1 LSTGGFFV
9 YGTISREAVAVS
21 QQALS
26 LFAETYV
33 RGFVAQEIFYNEE
46 TWYGVIRLKVEE
58 TTEPVKDSEVVIV
71 GHFPRPHPE
80 ELYTF
85 YGEWKTHPKFGQQY
99 VAKRYERET
108 PKTRAGVE
116 RYLASGLFSGIGKK
130 MAKRI
135 VEHLGVEALNVIADH
150 PERLAEVPG
159 ISEAR
164 AKQIYDSVM
173 EHRSLE
179 RAMVFLYDF
188 GIGVNLAL
196 RIYQTYK
203 QETMTVL
210 TEQPYRLIEDVQG
223 IGFKRA
229 DDIARATGI
238 AASSLERVKAAA
250 LYVLQESS
258 YGEGHVYLPV
268 DELCTK
274 TLRLLEECGGHAF
287 QPEEMKAAVEALFL
301 DKKVVWDEE
310 RIYLPSLFFAE
321 IGLAKRLRHFAERN
335 DFGPFPASEF
345 YRALGSVEEELG
357 ISYAPAQRDAIE
369 RAMEAGLLLL
379 TGGPG
384 TGKTTVIRGIC
395 RVFAQLHG
403 ISLDMGKYDP
413 HENPFPI
420 LLVAPTGRAAKRMT
434 ETTGLPAMTI
444 HRLLGWKGDSFE
456 HDNEHPIRGKLLIV
470 DEMSMVDIWLAN
482 QLFRAVPDDMQV
494 IMVGD
499 PDQLPSVGPGNVLQ
513 DMIQSGL
520 LPRVQLSDIYRQAEE
535 SSIIRLAHDIRKGI
549 VPDDLLATTPDRRF
563 FTSSP
568 HDVVEAV
575 KQICAG
581 AVKKGYTA
589 KDVQVLAPI
598 YKGTAGVNQLNEEL
612 QALFN
617 PKSPQKREV
626 TFGETTFRTG
636 DKVLQL
642 VNNAEEQVFNGDMGE
657 IVAIFHPNENAE
669 NEEMI
674 VVSFDG
680 REVVYKRSQYHQ
692 LTLAYCCSVHKSQG
706 SEFPIV
712 VMPFVRNYYRM
723 LRRKLVYTGVTR
735 SKTFLI
741 MCGEPEAFRTAVE
754 NDDEGVRY
762 SYLQERLRQE

>member
-1 LSTGGFFV
+1 
-9 YGTISREAVAVS
+9 VS
-21 QQALS
+21 QQTLP
-26 LFAETYV
+26 LFAETYI
-33 RGFVAQEIFYNEE
+33 RGQMAHEIFYNEE
-46 TWYGVIRLKVEE
+46 TWYGVIRLTIEE
-58 TTEPVKDSEVVIV
+58 TTESWKEPEVIV
-71 GHFPRPHPE
+71 VGNFPRPHPD

-85 YGEWKTHPKFGQQY
+85 YGEWKTHPRFGQQY
-99 VAKRYERET
+99 VARRYERET
-108 PKTRAGVE
+108 PKTKAGVE

-135 VEHLGVEALNVIADH
+135 VEHLGVDALAIIADH

-159 ISEAR
+159 ISETR
-164 AKQIYDSVM
+164 AKQIFESVL

-179 RAMVFLYDF
+179 RTMVFLYQF

-203 QETMTVL
+203 LETMDIL
-210 TEQPYRLIEDVQG
+210 TREPYRLIEDIQG

-229 DDIARATGI
+229 DEIARATGI
-238 AASSLERVKAAA
+238 AASSEERVKAAA
-250 LYVLQESS
+250 LHVLQEAS
-258 YGEGHVYLPV
+258 YGEGHVFLPA
-268 DELCTK
+268 DELCEK
-274 TLRLLEECGGHAF
+274 TLQLLNEIGGHLF
-287 QPEEMKAAVEALFL
+287 QPEQMTEALERLFQ
-301 DKKVVWDEE
+301 DNKVVWDEE
-310 RIYLPSLFFAE
+310 RIYLPSLYFAE
-321 IGLAKRLRHFAERN
+321 IGLAKRLRYFAERS
-335 DFGPFPASEF
+335 DFAVFPASEF
-345 YRALGSVEEELG
+345 YRALGAVEEELG
-357 ISYAPAQRDAIE
+357 ISYAPTQREAVE
-369 RAMEAGLLLL
+369 KAMSAGLMLL

-395 RVFAQLHG
+395 RVYACLHG
-403 ISLDMGKYDP
+403 ISLDLKQYDP
-413 HENPFPI
+413 VENPFPI

-444 HRLLGWKGDSFE
+444 HRLLGWKGEGFE
-456 HDNEHPIRGKLLIV
+456 HDHENRIRGKLLIV
-470 DEMSMVDIWLAN
+470 DEMSMVDVWLAN

-520 LPRVQLSDIYRQAEE
+520 LPRIELTDIYRQAEE
-535 SSIIRLAHDIRKGI
+535 SSIIRLAHDIRKGE
-549 VPDDLLATTPDRRF
+549 VPADLLDTTADRRF

-568 HDVVEAV
+568 HEVVEAV
-575 KQICAG
+575 KQICFG

-589 KDVQVLAPI
+589 RDVQVLAPI
-598 YKGTAGVNQLNEEL
+598 YKGAAGVNQLNEEL

-626 TFGETTFRTG
+626 TFGETRFRTG

-669 NEEMI
+669 NEEMM

-680 REVVYKRSQYHQ
+680 REVVYKRSSYHQ

-712 VMPFVRNYYRM
+712 IMPFVRNYYRM

-735 SKTFLI
+735 SKSFLI
-741 MCGEPEAFRTAVE
+741 MCGEPEAFRMAVE

-762 SYLQERLRQE
+762 SYLRSRLRHA